1 MIHLMSWVGAP
12 GYRHLG
18 RRGHVVV
25 PGVCP
30 LSVAQLPR
38 AGAGGETRAAHPV
51 TVPERGGQITGRQRD
66 LVCAETLQNEILF
79 EFP

>member
-25 PGVCP
+25 PGVGP
-30 LSVAQLPR
+30 LCVAAQLPR
-38 AGAGGETRAAHPV
+38 AGGEARAAHPV

-66 LVCAETLQNEILF
+66 LVCAETLPYKILF